1 MRNMLFPA
9 LALLLTVGA
18 AQAAHGH
25 CAIPVFPLHST
36 SDEGVRRVERQVNQ
50 WRQCQA
56 ARAAVQDPAV
66 AAQQDIDLDAAIQ
79 KWASATRLHAHGR
92 LSGRFSHA
100 ALGRAPREQLVTR
113 LSPMPPVYGAER
125 K

>member
-1 MRNMLFPA
+1 MRKFLFPA
-9 LALLLTVGA
+9 LALLATA
-18 AQAAHGH
+18 CASQAAIAQ
-25 CAIPVFPLHST
+25 CNPPVFPVQST
-36 SDEGVRRVERQVNQ
+36 SAEGVRRVERQVSQ

-56 ARAAVQDPAV
+56 ARAALQDRDV
-66 AAQQDIDLDAAIQ
+66 AAQQDLEVDAALQ
-79 KWASATRLHAHGR
+79 KWASATRLHAHSQ

-100 ALGRAPREQLVTR
+100 ALGREQREQLVTR